1 MKKNPGKNNYSWILV
16 LIILVAI
23 NFLASI
29 WHGRLDLTS
38 EKRFTIS
45 SPTKKLLSHLDD
57 PVKVT
62 VFLDGDLPSG
72 FRKLS
77 NSSREMLQEFRELSG
92 NTVHYVFK
100 KPGQGLDDSAK
111 AEMMDSLRRMG
122 INPTN
127 VRAQAKEGEGEEQR
141 LVYPGALV
149 EYKDRVLGVDL
160 LQGQSSVDGMNS
172 LNNAEALLEYK
183 FANSIDKIIQD
194 SVPVIGYLVGN
205 GEPQNL
211 QVYDLIQK
219 NLKQNYGF
227 SMVPIDSVTTIPSAF
242 SLMMIVKPL
251 VKFTDAQKLKIDQ
264 YIMRGGKVMWFID
277 NLYASLDSL
286 QRSQGNFIAF
296 DLGLNLE
303 DQLFKYGVRINQDLV
318 QDLNCA
324 QIPSVI
330 GTVGDKPQIQL
341 VPWPYFPLL
350 SDPDNNPISKN
361 LDYVLSQFPQSI
373 DTVTAPGIKKT
384 ILLSSSSGSRT
395 ISTPAQVQWN
405 SVRNEED
412 LKTFNKSNIPI
423 AVLLEGKFHS
433 VFSNRIS
440 SALADTLKN
449 IYGKP
454 FLNQAEGDNK
464 MIVVS
469 DGDLVTNFF
478 SQDKGPLA
486 MGQNPY
492 TLYQYSNREF
502 LMNCMEYLVGNPGIL
517 ETRGK
522 DYTLRLLD
530 KKKLEERKNFWQM
543 INIILPAGIILILGF
558 LLAWVKRKKYQETT
572 PASAS
577 I

>member
-1 MKKNPGKNNYSWILV
+1 MKKNSSNKYSCVLV
-16 LIILVAI
+16 LIILIAV

-29 WHGRLDLTS
+29 WHGRFDLTS

-45 SPTKKLLSHLDD
+45 PATKKLISHLDD

-77 NSSREMLQEFRELSG
+77 NSSREMLQEFREISG

-100 KPGQGLDDSAK
+100 KPGQGMDDSSK

-141 LVYPGALV
+141 MVYPGALI
-149 EYKDRVLGVDL
+149 EYKDRVIGVDL
-160 LQGQSSVDGMNS
+160 LQGQSSVDGINS

-183 FANSIDKIIQD
+183 FAGSIDKIIQD
-194 SVPVIGYLVGN
+194 SVPVVGYLVGN

-242 SLMMIVKPL
+242 SVMMIVKPL
-251 VKFTDAQKLKIDQ
+251 EKFTEAQKLKIDQ

-296 DLGLNLE
+296 DLGLNLD

-324 QIPSVI
+324 QIPSVV

-350 SDPDNNPISKN
+350 SDPDNNPISK
-361 LDYVLSQFPQSI
+361 FPQSI
-373 DTVTAPGIKKT
+373 DTVKAPGIKKT
-384 ILLSSSSGSRT
+384 FLLASSSGSRT
-395 ISTPAQVQWN
+395 LSTPAQVQWN
-405 SVRNEED
+405 SVRNEEE
-412 LKTFNKSNIPI
+412 LKTFTKTNIPI

-433 VFSNRIS
+433 LFSNRIS
-440 SALADTLKN
+440 SAMADTMKN
-449 IYGKP
+449 VYGKA
-454 FLNQAEGDNK
+454 FIDQSELDNK

-469 DGDLVTNFF
+469 DGDLVTNFI

-502 LMNCMEYLVGNPGIL
+502 LMNCLEYMVGNPGIL

-530 KKKLEERKNFWQM
+530 KKKLDESKNLWQ
-543 INIILPAGIILILGF
+543 IVNILLPAGLILIFGF
-558 LLAWVKRKKYQETT
+558 LFAWLKKKKFHNSTIATT
-572 PASAS
+572 A
-577 I
+577 

>member
-1 MKKNPGKNNYSWILV
+1 MKKNSSNKYSWVLV
-16 LIILVAI
+16 LIILIAV

-29 WHGRLDLTS
+29 WHGRFDLTS

-45 SPTKKLLSHLDD
+45 PATKKLISHLDD

-77 NSSREMLQEFRELSG
+77 NSSREMLQEFREISG

-100 KPGQGLDDSAK
+100 KPGQGMDDSSK

-141 LVYPGALV
+141 MVYPGALI
-149 EYKDRVLGVDL
+149 EYKDRVIGVDL
-160 LQGQSSVDGMNS
+160 LQGQSSVDGINS

-183 FANSIDKIIQD
+183 FAGSIDKIIQD
-194 SVPVIGYLVGN
+194 SVPVVGYLVGN

-242 SLMMIVKPL
+242 SVMMIVKPL
-251 VKFTDAQKLKIDQ
+251 EKFTEAQKLKIDQ

-296 DLGLNLE
+296 DLGLNLD

-324 QIPSVI
+324 QIPSVV

-361 LDYVLSQFPQSI
+361 LDYVMSQFPQSI
-373 DTVTAPGIKKT
+373 DTVKAPGIKKT
-384 ILLSSSSGSRT
+384 FLLASSSGSRT
-395 ISTPAQVQWN
+395 LSTPAQVQWN
-405 SVRNEED
+405 SVRNEEE
-412 LKTFNKSNIPI
+412 LKTFTKTNIPI

-433 VFSNRIS
+433 LFSNRIS
-440 SALADTLKN
+440 SAMADTMKV
-449 IYGKP
+449 YGKA
-454 FLNQAEGDNK
+454 FIDQSELDNK

-469 DGDLVTNFF
+469 DGDLVTNFI

-502 LMNCMEYLVGNPGIL
+502 LMNCLEYMVGNPGIL

-530 KKKLEERKNFWQM
+530 KKKLDESKNLWQ
-543 INIILPAGIILILGF
+543 IVNILLPAGLILIFGF
-558 LLAWVKRKKYQETT
+558 LFAWLKKKKFHNSTIATT
-572 PASAS
+572 A
-577 I
+577 